1 MSDLTKLQA
10 LVEAIAALSTAV
22 NTAINTR
29 QAPDSL
35 KLAGKTLQEV
45 IDQAAAGT
53 DLSDY
58 TKKTDDFGAYNVTW
72 NSTTQT
78 LAAALTGLKG
88 SLDAFIANKA
98 TAEDATTG
106 TDDSKYITALSL
118 KAATDKAIADL
129 VDGAP
134 TALDTLKELA
144 DALAN
149 DQDAIAAITLALDNK
164 LGKTEQA
171 ADSALLGGSTK
182 QEIIDAVTSDLRGPG
197 TGGGLNLALG
207 LARPTLD
214 QVNLYD
220 AATNPDSLNFSY
232 EPADDDTLYWMLN
245 ATYNNVRGL
254 AWNLTGL
261 TEGQGVRIRI
271 DGITSGGPNNNYV
284 GFTAN
289 PAATSP
295 TSANWSNVS
304 QGNTYTF
311 AFSAAAPYFMVRGDY
326 PNYDLT
332 NLDALIEVETSPDTW
347 VNLFTLAG
355 SGGTPNTD
363 TLSSLRADL
372 DGKLGKQEQAADS
385 AKFDGKT
392 YADAKADILSDIPAS
407 TALVDFTQDPYR
419 AFVQDISWN
428 WATIPT
434 GVYTGEI
441 PDLSAVWPEIPGLTG
456 NESGVMTVWI
466 VPSKKLPGGVE
477 VSRKV
482 QILGN
487 ASADGVSNVTLYH
500 YGSYASNG
508 GGSMRPSWGTMATQ
522 DFVNTAVAAANSE
535 LVDRFIDG
543 GDADET
549 LKTLRDAIDGFIA
562 KKASSAEAI
571 AGTDDEKYITA
582 LALKAKVDDAI
593 NALVNG
599 APEAYDTLKELA
611 DALADQ
617 DDALAALVTQ
627 LGQKLG
633 KTEQA
638 ADSAKLGGKTQAD
651 LTASDVETQTG
662 TETAKFVTPA
672 GLKSVTDTLAT
683 SAELEEVVDSMT
695 QALND
700 AIDALNND
708 PV

>member
-385 AKFDGKT
+385 AKFEGKT
-392 YADAKADILSDIPAS
+392 FAEAKTDILADVPAS
-407 TALVDFTQDPYR
+407 TALLDFSQPPYDV
-419 AFVQDISWN
+419 FVRDVGYASYL
-428 WATIPT
+428 TIGA
-434 GVYTGEI
+434 GVYTGAI
-441 PDLSAVWPEIPGLTG
+441 PDLSTVYPELTLDSG
-456 NESGVMTVWI
+456 MESGVMTVWI
-466 VPSKKLPGGVE
+466 IPANSNRPAGSFDVA
-477 VSRKV
+477 RKIE
-482 QILGN
+482 ILGN
-487 ASADGVSNVTLYH
+487 ASDDGVVHATYYH
-500 YGSYASNG
+500 YTAINP
-508 GGSMRPSWGTMATQ
+508 GGSSVSDVAWTTVATQ
-522 DFVNTAVAAANSE
+522 QFVTTAVNVLKTS
-535 LVDRFIDG
+535 LMG
-543 GDADET
+543 GADPEET
-549 LKTLRDAIDGFIA
+549 LKKLRDDLTAFIG